1 MKAGSG
7 NDELRDLCLLCYKGK
22 FFFAVSQ
29 QFKGEAGSWN
39 ALEGEKMGAGSKLR
53 SDATGLK
60 LRIGTF
66 G

>member
-1 MKAGSG
+1 MIAGCG

-39 ALEGEKMGAGSKLR
+39 ALEGGENGR
-53 SDATGLK
+53 RLK
-60 LRIGTF
+60 VAV
-66 G
+66 